1 MQIINIVQSRLVTA
15 LVVIRD
21 AIVFGTFCVLLI
33 AFMFGFLSG
42 YFGV

>member
-1 MQIINIVQSRLVTA
+1 MQIINIVQSKLVTA

-21 AIVFGTFCVLLI
+21 AIVFGFFCVMLV
-33 AFMFGFLSG
+33 AFMYGFLSG